1 MGLLCDTVS
10 ILNRAC
16 NILADT
22 ILIILTWKSLCGRQI
37 IPSSRLV
44 TKKSLMEVIF
54 RDGLSSCMSVS
65 NKSSQTT
72 SRNDLFPVGYIC

>member
-16 NILADT
+16 IILADT

-37 IPSSRLV
+37 ISSSCFV
-44 TKKSLMEVIF
+44 TGKSLMEVIF

-65 NKSSQTT
+65 KKSSQIT
-72 SRNDLFPVGYIC
+72 SRNDLFLVGYIC